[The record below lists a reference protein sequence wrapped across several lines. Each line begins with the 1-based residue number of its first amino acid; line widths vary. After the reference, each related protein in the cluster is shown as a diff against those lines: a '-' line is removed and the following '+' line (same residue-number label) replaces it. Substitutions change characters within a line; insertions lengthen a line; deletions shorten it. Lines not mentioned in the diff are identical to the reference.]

1 MACSGMTTIAYG
13 GMTTTCPTLHA
24 IQGFP
29 ILQKHFHGASTSL
42 RVFSDKHLGLRGR
55 YSKEQLS
62 SYGEA
67 VSVCRA
73 SSRIVPL
80 IDLPEEKKKV
90 MEFDLNN
97 YMHAKAV
104 AVNEALDKA
113 VPLRFPEKLHE
124 SMRYSVLSGG
134 KRVRPILC
142 IAACELVGGTQEL
155 AMPVA
160 CAIEMIH
167 VMSLLHDDLPCL
179 DNDDIRRGK
188 PTNHKVFG
196 EGTALLAGV
205 ALLAVAIEHVA
216 VSTSKTVGSDRVL
229 RMVCELGRTTGSQG
243 VMGGQFLDLVSE
255 GDASVDL
262 ETLEWIHNHKTG
274 VLLECS
280 VVCGAIIGGASEDEI
295 WRIRRYA
302 NCLGLLFQ
310 VVDDILDVTKS
321 SEELGKTAGKD
332 LMSDKATYPK
342 LMGLEKANEFTIEL
356 LKRAKGE
363 LSYFDPV
370 KAAPLLGLADFIAFR
385 QK

>member
-1 MACSGMTTIAYG
+1 
-13 GMTTTCPTLHA
+13 
-24 IQGFP
+24 
-29 ILQKHFHGASTSL
+29 
-42 RVFSDKHLGLRGR
+42 
-55 YSKEQLS
+55 
-62 SYGEA
+62 
-67 VSVCRA
+67 
-73 SSRIVPL
+73 
-80 IDLPEEKKKV
+80 
-90 MEFDLNN
+90 MEFDLNE

-124 SMRYSVLSGG
+124 SIHYSVLSGG

-155 AMPVA
+155 AMPVS
-160 CAIEMIH
+160 CAIQMIH
-167 VMSLLHDDLPCL
+167 VMLLLHDDLPCL

-216 VSTSKTVGSDRVL
+216 VSTR
-229 RMVCELGRTTGSQG
+229 
-243 VMGGQFLDLVSE
+243 
-255 GDASVDL
+255 DASIDL

-295 WRIRRYA
+295 SRIRRYA

-310 VVDDILDVTKS
+310 ILDDILDVTKS

-332 LMSDKATYPK
+332 LVSDKATYPK
-342 LMGLEKANEFTIEL
+342 LMGLEKAKEFAIEL

-370 KAAPLLGLADFIAFR
+370 KAAPLFGLADFIAFR
-385 QK
+385 KK